1 MRRRYIVISSF
12 FVAILL
18 LTLLCYGSYR
28 YAEQVAREN
37 SKEQQEE
44 TQETGAAK
52 EQKITGETKYIVET
66 YNKESEKLTR
76 EERSLPE
83 EYAGMTR
90 QDVEKYLALC
100 RDTMASK
107 DWEAGLSEI
116 KLVSFSGEELVIR
129 KIYQEPEQE
138 EGFVLKLSQGEVV
151 IYHPDGKTVYERTGI
166 YQEDLLADE
175 IKKLKKGY
183 RVKDEK
189 ELYSILENFS
199 S

>member
-12 FVAILL
+12 FVAVLL
-18 LTLLCYGSYR
+18 LALLCYGSHR
-28 YAEQVAREN
+28 YAERVARE
-37 SKEQQEE
+37 SREEQQGE
-44 TQETGAAK
+44 TEETGAAK

-66 YNKESEKLTR
+66 YDKGTEKLTR

-83 EYAGMTR
+83 EYVGMTR
-90 QDVEKYLALC
+90 QEVEKYLALC

-107 DWEAGLSEI
+107 DWEAGLSEV
-116 KLVSFSGEELVIR
+116 KLISFSGEELVIR
-129 KIYQEPEQE
+129 KTYQKPEQE
-138 EGFVLKLSQGEVV
+138 TGFVLKLSQGEVV

-166 YQEDLLADE
+166 YQEDLLPDE
-175 IKKLKKGY
+175 IEKLKKG
-183 RVKDEK
+183 RKVADEK